1 MSWWTESTTTPKRKS
16 LFYVKISSQF
26 FLPFVKTCSKPSANV
41 ETKEFKLINHYI
53 KYPGL
58 VKWNPITITMVDMN
72 GSKTQ
77 NIDTATVLWRMLK
90 HSGYNFP
97 NMAKG
102 VMSHN
107 GGVSELTTP
116 EKEAMLAASFGS
128 GLTAGWP
135 KNGIDSKGM
144 TIFQVNPEGKTVEQW
159 TLKNPIIKSI
169 KWGDLSYEADEP
181 VEYTLEVDYDWAE
194 LEHKPKG
201 SPAIGTVYQT
211 FMAGLVSQ
219 EDAIVADDARKER
232 EAREAADAFVQ
243 EAFTRGTEDAVAS
256 RFTSKITSRDF
267 SNKGYSF
274 STGPTLGQMSL
285 VSTVSN
291 TQIAENESIAD
302 SKNRAIDSQNL
313 LAIEEE
319 GILLDPDE
327 AEAQNQ

>member
-72 GSKTQ
+72 GAKGQ

-97 NMAKG
+97 DKDRG
-102 VMSHN
+102 VMSHD

-116 EKEAMLAASFGS
+116 EKEAMLAAGFGA
-128 GLTAGWP
+128 GLTGKWTAGT
-135 KNGIDSKGM
+135 GGM
-144 TIFQVNPEGKTVEQW
+144 TIYQVNPEGKTVEQW

-169 KWGDLSYEADEP
+169 KWGDLSYEADET

-201 SPAIGTVYQT
+201 NPSIGKHYQN
-211 FMAGLVSQ
+211 FMARLVSQ
-219 EDAIVADDARKER
+219 EEAIAADNAKKER
-232 EAREAADAFVQ
+232 EAAAAALREQSEYIQQEVSNMTEGLYSDAQDPLEVVDNVLLQ
-243 EAFTRGTEDAVAS
+243 EEGEMMSSDQGEIDNNIQETLDEEAF
-256 RFTSKITSRDF
+256 
-267 SNKGYSF
+267 
-274 STGPTLGQMSL
+274 Q
-285 VSTVSN
+285 
-291 TQIAENESIAD
+291 AEM
-302 SKNRAIDSQNL
+302 
-313 LAIEEE
+313 
-319 GILLDPDE
+319 E
-327 AEAQNQ
+327 ALEQTWYPF